1 MNNAMS
7 TAEEIQNAYID
18 YVLTKG
24 TKPASVYVFAKEN
37 NLTEEEFYN
46 FYGSFDGIEESIWT
60 DLCQK
65 ALSGVEN
72 QEVWEQYSSREKTLA
87 FFYALIELLKSRRS
101 FVLYS
106 LKQSG
111 QTIGTPSVLKGV
123 TNLFESFASGLV
135 DQGVESG
142 ELANRRFLTSKY
154 KDALWIQFGVI
165 LNFWVKDNSAG
176 FEKTDEAIEKGI
188 NVTFDLFGKSPLDSL
203 FDYGKFMMNNG
214 GMKPNVKF

>member
-1 MNNAMS
+1 MN
-7 TAEEIQNAYID
+7 TAEEIQSAYID

-24 TKPASVYVFAKEN
+24 TKPASVYVFAKDN

-46 FYGSFDGIEESIWT
+46 FFGSFDGIEESIWT
-60 DLCQK
+60 GLCQK
-65 ALSGVEN
+65 ALTEVQN
-72 QEVWEQYSSREKTLA
+72 QEIWDQYSSREKTLA
-87 FFYALIELLKSRRS
+87 FFYALIELLKSKRS

-111 QTIGTPSVLKGV
+111 QTIGTPSILKGV
-123 TNLFESFASGLV
+123 KNLFESFASGLV

-142 ELANRRFLTSKY
+142 ELADRRFLTSKY
-154 KDALWIQFGVI
+154 KDALWVQFGVI
-165 LNFWVKDNSAG
+165 VNFWAKDSSAG

>member
-1 MNNAMS
+1 MNS
-7 TAEEIQNAYID
+7 AEEIQSAYID

-24 TKPASVYVFAKEN
+24 TKPASVYVFAKDN

-46 FYGSFDGIEESIWT
+46 FFGSFDGIEESIWT
-60 DLCQK
+60 GLCQK
-65 ALSGVEN
+65 ALTEVQN
-72 QEVWEQYSSREKTLA
+72 QEIWDQYSSREKTLA
-87 FFYALIELLKSRRS
+87 FFYALIELLKSKRS

-111 QTIGTPSVLKGV
+111 QTIGTPSILKGV
-123 TNLFESFASGLV
+123 KNLFESFASGLV
-135 DQGVESG
+135 DLGVESG
-142 ELANRRFLTSKY
+142 ELADRRFLTSKY

-165 LNFWVKDNSAG
+165 VNFWAKDSSAG

>member
-1 MNNAMS
+1 MNNDMN

-37 NLTEEEFYN
+37 NITEEDFYNLYSSFEGIEDSVWTELCKRALTEV
-46 FYGSFDGIEESIWT
+46 
-60 DLCQK
+60 Q
-65 ALSGVEN
+65 N
-72 QEVWEQYSSREKTLA
+72 QEIWEQYSSREKTLA
-87 FFYALIELLKSRRS
+87 FFYALIELLKSKRS

-106 LKQSG
+106 LKQS
-111 QTIGTPSVLKGV
+111 QQIIGTPSILKGV
-123 TNLFESFASGLV
+123 KILFEAFAAGLV
-135 DQGVESG
+135 EQGVESG

-165 LNFWVKDNSAG
+165 LNFWVKDNSPG

-214 GMKPNVKF
+214 GMNPNVKF

>member
-1 MNNAMS
+1 MKDTNN
-7 TAEEIQNAYID
+7 TIEEIQNAYID

-24 TKPASVYVFAKEN
+24 MKPASVYIFAKEN
-37 NLTEEEFYN
+37 NMTEEEFYN
-46 FYGSFDGIEESIWT
+46 SYASFEGMEESIWT

-65 ALSGVEN
+65 ALSEVQN
-72 QEVWEQYSSREKTLA
+72 QEIWEQYSSRDKILA
-87 FFYALIELLKSRRS
+87 FFYGLIELLKSKRS

-111 QTIGTPSVLKGV
+111 QTIGPPSILKGV
-123 TNLFESFASGLV
+123 KNLFESFASGLV

-154 KDALWIQFGVI
+154 KDALWIQFGII
-165 LNFWVKDNSAG
+165 LNFWAKDNSAG

>member
-1 MNNAMS
+1 MKDTIN

-24 TKPASVYVFAKEN
+24 IKPASVYIFAKDN
-37 NLTEEEFYN
+37 NMSEEEFYN
-46 FYGSFDGIEESIWT
+46 FYGSFEGIEESIWT
-60 DLCQK
+60 DLCQR
-65 ALSGVEN
+65 ALSEVQN
-72 QEVWEQYSSREKTLA
+72 QEIWEQYSSREKTLA
-87 FFYALIELLKSRRS
+87 FFYALIELLKSKRS

-111 QTIGTPSVLKGV
+111 QTIGTPSILKGV
-123 TNLFESFASGLV
+123 KNLFESFASGLV

-165 LNFWVKDNSAG
+165 VNFWAKDNSAG

>member
-1 MNNAMS
+1 MN
-7 TAEEIQNAYID
+7 TAEEIQSAYID

-24 TKPASVYVFAKEN
+24 TKPASVYVFAKDN

-46 FYGSFDGIEESIWT
+46 FFGSFDGIEESIWT
-60 DLCQK
+60 GLCQK
-65 ALSGVEN
+65 ALNEVQN
-72 QEVWEQYSSREKTLA
+72 QKIWDQYSSREKTLA
-87 FFYALIELLKSRRS
+87 FFYALIELLKSKRS

-111 QTIGTPSVLKGV
+111 QKIGTPSILKGV
-123 TNLFESFASGLV
+123 KNLFESFASGLV

-142 ELANRRFLTSKY
+142 ELADRRFLTSKY
-154 KDALWIQFGVI
+154 KDALWVQFGVI
-165 LNFWVKDNSAG
+165 VNFWAKDSSAG

>member
-1 MNNAMS
+1 MN
-7 TAEEIQNAYID
+7 TAEEIQSAYID

-24 TKPASVYVFAKEN
+24 TKPASVYVFAKDN

-46 FYGSFDGIEESIWT
+46 FFGSFDGIEESIWT
-60 DLCQK
+60 GLCQK
-65 ALSGVEN
+65 ALTEVQN
-72 QEVWEQYSSREKTLA
+72 QEIWDQYSSREKTLA
-87 FFYALIELLKSRRS
+87 FFYALIELLKSKRS

-111 QTIGTPSVLKGV
+111 QTIGTPSILKGV
-123 TNLFESFASGLV
+123 KNLFESFASGLV

-142 ELANRRFLTSKY
+142 ELADRRFLTSRY
-154 KDALWIQFGVI
+154 KDALWVQFGVI
-165 LNFWVKDNSAG
+165 VNFWAKDSSAG

>member
-1 MNNAMS
+1 MKDTMK
-7 TAEEIQNAYID
+7 TTEEIQNAYID
-18 YVLTKG
+18 YVLTRG
-24 TKPASVYVFAKEN
+24 MKPASVYIFAKEN
-37 NLTEEEFYN
+37 KITEEEFYN
-46 FYGSFDGIEESIWT
+46 FYGSFEGMEESIWT

-65 ALSGVEN
+65 ALSEVQN
-72 QEVWEQYSSREKTLA
+72 QEIWEQYSSREKILA
-87 FFYALIELLKSRRS
+87 FFYGLIELLKSKRS

-111 QTIGTPSVLKGV
+111 QTIGTPSILKGV
-123 TNLFESFASGLV
+123 KNLFESFASGLV

-165 LNFWVKDNSAG
+165 LNFWAKDNSAG

-188 NVTFDLFGKSPLDSL
+188 NVTFDLFAKSPLDSL

>member
-1 MNNAMS
+1 MN
-7 TAEEIQNAYID
+7 TAEEIQSAYID

-24 TKPASVYVFAKEN
+24 TKPASVYVFAKDN

-46 FYGSFDGIEESIWT
+46 FFGSFDGIEESIWT
-60 DLCQK
+60 GLCQK
-65 ALSGVEN
+65 ALTEVQN
-72 QEVWEQYSSREKTLA
+72 QEIWDQYSSREKTLA
-87 FFYALIELLKSRRS
+87 FFYALIELLKSKRS

-111 QTIGTPSVLKGV
+111 QTIGTPSILKGV
-123 TNLFESFASGLV
+123 KNLFESFASGLV

-142 ELANRRFLTSKY
+142 ELADRRFLTSRY
-154 KDALWIQFGVI
+154 KDALWVQFGVI
-165 LNFWVKDNSAG
+165 VNFWVKDSSAG